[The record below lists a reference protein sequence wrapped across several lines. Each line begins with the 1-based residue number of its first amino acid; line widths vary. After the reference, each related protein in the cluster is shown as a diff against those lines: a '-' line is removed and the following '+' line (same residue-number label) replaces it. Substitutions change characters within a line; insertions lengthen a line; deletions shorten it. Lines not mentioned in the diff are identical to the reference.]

1 MNAVHP
7 RGTPW
12 GDAEGRRRDILEAA
26 KELLA
31 EVGYAE
37 LGMRA
42 LAERAGIA
50 AGTLYRYF
58 GTKEEIFL
66 TIYSERID
74 QLQADARVVGR
85 EAKSL
90 EELIRRFAG
99 GYLAFYRELGRELN
113 VLAAIADPKVVAHL
127 PEELLMRMR
136 QQVAEI
142 FVEVGQRVEE
152 LAAKEGRAQIEPSM
166 TVPYLWL
173 TLGGLAEGYA
183 GARASAQPFTW
194 EQMVEFAA
202 ATLVRGLTERKE
214 STRRKKR

>member
-7 RGTPW
+7 KGTPW
-12 GDAEGRRRDILEAA
+12 GDAEGRRHDILEAA

-74 QLQADARVVGR
+74 QLGADARIVGR

-90 EELIRRFAG
+90 EELIRRFAD
-99 GYLAFYRELGRELN
+99 GYLAFHREVGRQLN
-113 VLAAIADPKVVAHL
+113 VLAVLADPKVVAHL
-127 PEELLMRMR
+127 PAELTTRM
-136 QQVAEI
+136 QVQVAEI
-142 FVEVGQRVEE
+142 FIETAERVDE
-152 LAAKEGRAQIEPSM
+152 LARAEGRELIDPSM
-166 TVPYLWL
+166 TVPLLWSA
-173 TLGGLAEGYA
+173 LGGLAEGYA
-183 GARASAQPFTW
+183 GARASAQPFPW
-194 EQMVEFAA
+194 EEMVAFAA
-202 ATLVRGLTERKE
+202 QTLVRGLTKPKK
-214 STRRKKR
+214 TARRKKR